1 MELSHLEIRD
11 FRNMTEVRLT
21 PGRRFNVVSG
31 MNGQGKTNLLEA
43 VYVLGAVKSLRAQKN
58 GELIRWGASKAVVSG
73 EVEHGGHVRQA
84 RVEVGGNGKRVYLND
99 LVVRSL
105 TDFFGTLNCVV
116 FAPDDLMMLKGG
128 PSERRRFLDRAVF
141 NARASFFH
149 DAQAYEAVL
158 KQRNALLKQP
168 NVHSQRD
175 LLEVY
180 DEQLAQYGSVV
191 VRRRLE
197 YLREFQPIFL
207 DTFVAIFSGGSADEA
222 LLGAEVSRT
231 AAMGYVAE
239 WLGGQPLRLV
249 EGVVLPE
256 LEGLR
261 AALAAGLRSSI
272 GDDLRRGFTGMGPHR
287 DDLALTLLDRDARSF
302 ASQGQMRAM
311 VLAMKITEIRVLTE
325 RFGYT
330 PVLLLDD
337 VSSELDH
344 HRNRYLFEMLGK
356 HPGQVFITTTH
367 RDHIKLYEDVTAFE
381 VHGGT
386 VRQVE

>member
-1 MELSHLEIRD
+1 
-11 FRNMTEVRLT
+11 
-21 PGRRFNVVSG
+21 
-31 MNGQGKTNLLEA
+31 
-43 VYVLGAVKSLRAQKN
+43 VLGAVKSLRAQKN

-180 DEQLAQYGSVV
+180 DGDENFTKMVKSL
-191 VRRRLE
+191 
-197 YLREFQPIFL
+197 
-207 DTFVAIFSGGSADEA
+207 SAEEA
-222 LLGAEVSRT
+222 VSR
-231 AAMGYVAE
+231 AK
-239 WLGGQPLRLV
+239 
-249 EGVVLPE
+249 
-256 LEGLR
+256 
-261 AALAAGLRSSI
+261 
-272 GDDLRRGFTGMGPHR
+272 
-287 DDLALTLLDRDARSF
+287 DA
-302 ASQGQMRAM
+302 
-311 VLAMKITEIRVLTE
+311 
-325 RFGYT
+325 
-330 PVLLLDD
+330 
-337 VSSELDH
+337 
-344 HRNRYLFEMLGK
+344 
-356 HPGQVFITTTH
+356 
-367 RDHIKLYEDVTAFE
+367 
-381 VHGGT
+381 
-386 VRQVE
+386 